1 LILAARLS
9 AFQRASLPPTFI
21 LDSATKKRLHA
32 IAKSESRSV
41 SGQLRVIVEKFVEQ
55 YEGIGYSAIPDW
67 YISPLKYSFKY
78 SARTRSK
85 RWGVSAFT
93 SP

>member
-1 LILAARLS
+1 MATDIGIHPAARLS
-9 AFQRASLPPTFI
+9 AFQRASLPLSFI

-55 YEGIGYSAIPDW
+55 YEGIAGIPPFRND
-67 YISPLKYSFKY
+67 
-78 SARTRSK
+78 
-85 RWGVSAFT
+85 T
-93 SP
+93 SVH